1 MDAKIVRLEINDTDP
16 IYRSNTVACFYLLNP
31 DMDRLKAIRTMIET
45 RFDDLEA
52 DPTFGCISEVEDL
65 LRANFSL
72 IPVSTESIEW
82 QALK

>member
-1 MDAKIVRLEINDTDP
+1 ME
-16 IYRSNTVACFYLLNP
+16 
-31 DMDRLKAIRTMIET
+31 RLKAIRTMIET

-82 QALK
+82 